1 MTLFQKR
8 DRYCLSIRNQ
18 GINVSVCLDF
28 LQGANLYCTEST
40 ERKIS
45 LHSVLVGHQFS
56 KYFCYYKKI
65 DFNWRKNDM
74 QLVDIKHSR
83 VTKCAF
89 CRYWYDPTNSALIA
103 KNPAAGFWEYDQQ
116 MRKRCSMMN
125 AETAGCQTCG
135 KFEMKM
141 L

>member
-1 MTLFQKR
+1 
-8 DRYCLSIRNQ
+8 
-18 GINVSVCLDF
+18 
-28 LQGANLYCTEST
+28 
-40 ERKIS
+40 
-45 LHSVLVGHQFS
+45 
-56 KYFCYYKKI
+56 
-65 DFNWRKNDM
+65 M